1 MATKTE
7 KEIEA
12 LSTRLEK
19 LKAQQAKEEQQK
31 QALETT
37 QQSILDIL
45 QQAGLSLDDFII
57 HNIKVA
63 RRVVAR
69 LDKAQKKGEESKQV
83 VTVKKKTV
91 KKRRRVRAK
100 AKPGIKIPAGRYDN
114 LPDNPDQI
122 IVVKEKGPRPKV
134 LKAYAEEIGLD
145 NFLEK
150 CRIEE

>member
-100 AKPGIKIPAGRYDN
+100 AKPGIKIPAGRYGN

-150 CRIEE
+150 CR

>member
-37 QQSILDIL
+37 QQSILDVL

-69 LDKAQKKGEESKQV
+69 LDKAQKKGEESKQA

-100 AKPGIKIPAGRYDN
+100 AKPSIKIPAGRYGN

-150 CRIEE
+150 CRMEE